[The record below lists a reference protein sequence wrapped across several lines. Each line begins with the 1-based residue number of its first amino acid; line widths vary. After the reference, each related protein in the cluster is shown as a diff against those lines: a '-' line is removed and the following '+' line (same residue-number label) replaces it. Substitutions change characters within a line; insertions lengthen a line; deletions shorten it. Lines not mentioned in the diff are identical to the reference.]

1 MSRSRRKTTKV
12 ALEIQSE
19 IDSAAPRSS
28 KKWCYHQ
35 NLILFSSTIIK
46 SRPTRRWFDPRYE
59 MVLSIDIWTSCGTI
73 LAVSILEIMANQQLR
88 EDRYIQ
94 QESSVKTDCIIA
106 IA

>member
-1 MSRSRRKTTKV
+1 
-12 ALEIQSE
+12 
-19 IDSAAPRSS
+19 
-28 KKWCYHQ
+28 
-35 NLILFSSTIIK
+35 
-46 SRPTRRWFDPRYE
+46 